1 MRALYFDCFSGA
13 SGDMILGALLDAGAP
28 EEEVRASLQALGL
41 SGWELDI
48 GRVQKAALAAT
59 KVTVR
64 SREMDTAR
72 RFSDIR
78 ALLEKSALA
87 PGVKERAL
95 ATFGLLARAEAKVH
109 GAPEEEVHFHEVGGI
124 DAIVDI
130 VGSSS
135 ALETLAPQEVITSAI
150 ATGRGTTS
158 SQHGTIPVPA
168 PAVVE
173 LLRGAVLFE
182 RGDKELI
189 TPTGAAILA
198 AATTRFGV
206 MPPLEITRV
215 GYGAGT
221 RDGEVPNV
229 LRVIE
234 GELLEEDLASER
246 SSGHILIETNLDDM
260 SPELVPFAIE
270 RLIEA
275 GAQDAWSS
283 PVLMKKG
290 RQGIQLSVLATEV
303 SRRAVL
309 DVLYRETTT
318 LGARIRRAEKDE
330 LERHWET
337 TDVEGHAVRVK
348 VGMSG
353 GEVVSAAPEYED
365 AAKVARITGLPL
377 KEVYRRALKGFS
389 V

>member
-1 MRALYFDCFSGA
+1 
-13 SGDMILGALLDAGAP
+13 
-28 EEEVRASLQALGL
+28 
-41 SGWELDI
+41 
-48 GRVQKAALAAT
+48 
-59 KVTVR
+59 
-64 SREMDTAR
+64 
-72 RFSDIR
+72 
-78 ALLEKSALA
+78 
-87 PGVKERAL
+87 
-95 ATFGLLARAEAKVH
+95 FGLLARAEAKIH
-109 GAPEEEVHFHEVGGI
+109 GAPEEEIHFHEVGGI

-130 VGSSS
+130 VGSSA
-135 ALETLAPQEVITSAI
+135 ALETLAPQEVVTSPI
-150 ATGRGTTS
+150 ATGRGTTA

-173 LLRGAVLFE
+173 LLKGAVMFE
-182 RGDKELI
+182 RGDEELI

-198 AATTRFGV
+198 AATTRFGS

-234 GELLEEDLASER
+234 GKLLVEDRASEG
-246 SSGHILIETNLDDM
+246 SSGHILIETNLDDI
-260 SPELVPFAIE
+260 SPELIPFAIE
-270 RLIEA
+270 RLIET
-275 GAQDAWSS
+275 GAEDAWSS

-290 RQGIQLSVLATEV
+290 RQGVQLSVLATEV

-318 LGARIRRAEKDE
+318 LGSRIRRAEKDE

-337 TDVEGHAVRVK
+337 IDVEGHAVRVK
-348 VGMSG
+348 VGTSS
-353 GEVVSAAPEYED
+353 GEVATASPEYED

-377 KEVYRRALKGFS
+377 KEVYRRALEGFS
-389 V
+389 M